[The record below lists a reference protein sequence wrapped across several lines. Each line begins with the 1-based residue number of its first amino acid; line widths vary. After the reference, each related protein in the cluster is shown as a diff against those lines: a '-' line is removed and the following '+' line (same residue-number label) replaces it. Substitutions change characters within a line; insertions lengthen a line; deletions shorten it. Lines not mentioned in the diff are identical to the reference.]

1 MIKRNIIEYSKQAIH
16 HPQYFTLQ
24 CCGSRLTVF
33 LVWARFFVKV
43 CMASQKLEKISNK
56 SVTQLLIQYP
66 LSMSHNLTQ
75 MPRIQ
80 VNDFENSQVSQSFPS

>member
-1 MIKRNIIEYSKQAIH
+1 
-16 HPQYFTLQ
+16 
-24 CCGSRLTVF
+24 
-33 LVWARFFVKV
+33 
-43 CMASQKLEKISNK
+43 MASQKLEKISNK

-66 LSMSHNLTQ
+66 LSMGHNLTQ